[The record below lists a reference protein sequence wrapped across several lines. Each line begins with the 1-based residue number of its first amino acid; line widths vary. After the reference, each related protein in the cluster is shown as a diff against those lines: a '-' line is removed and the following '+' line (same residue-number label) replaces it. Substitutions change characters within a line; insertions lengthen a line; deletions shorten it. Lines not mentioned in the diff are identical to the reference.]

1 MVKQVKH
8 TENYVGTFTQNA
20 HDAQCQACYD
30 NNSDLLRRIK
40 SVELS
45 HGEWNHYEESQELTQ
60 EWFQRKNMEYIPSLK
75 DTCENGCIVIHKS
88 FWICKPH
95 SEEDGYDFD
104 GDVEAWNAS
113 KTMAQTPLGTS
124 EVIHTETLN

>member
-1 MVKQVKH
+1 MEKQVKH

-20 HDAQCQACYD
+20 FVAQCQACHE

-45 HGEWNHYEESQELTQ
+45 HGEWDHYTESQELTQ
-60 EWFQRKNMEYIPSLK
+60 EWFQRKNMTNIPSLK
-75 DTCENGCIVIHKS
+75 DTCENGCIVIHES

-95 SEEDGYDFD
+95 SEEDGDDFD
-104 GDVEAWNAS
+104 GDVEAWNTS
-113 KTMAQTPLGTS
+113 KTMAQTPLGVS